1 MENDKEQL
9 TTEVVEGQTNQSD
22 ESKVF
27 TEEEVQKRIQSE
39 ADRVRT
45 EYSKK
50 LKALE
55 TEKDTL
61 AKEKLTAEELKQL
74 ELKQAQEAIAQKER
88 ELNSQFLKLK
98 AIDML
103 KEEGLDI
110 EFKEY
115 VLGEDEETTKTRVK
129 VFKKQWDTAIN
140 KAVEAKFQNNSRSP
154 NSSSEGLTKERINQM
169 SMAEINANWE
179 NISKVLEK

>member
-1 MENDKEQL
+1 MEEDKEQL
-9 TTEVVEGQTNQSD
+9 IEGQTNQED
-22 ESKVF
+22 DKPLSK
-27 TEEEVQKRIQSE
+27 EDVQKLIQSE
-39 ADRVRT
+39 TDRVRT

-55 TEKDTL
+55 TEKEKL
-61 AKEKLTAEELKQL
+61 VKEKMSEEEIKAL
-74 ELKQAQEAIAQKER
+74 ELKKAQDAIAQKER
-88 ELNSQFLKLK
+88 ELNSQLLKLK

-110 EFKEY
+110 EFKDY
-115 VLGEDEETTKTRVK
+115 VLGEDEETMKTRIK

-169 SMAEINANWE
+169 SIAEINANWE
-179 NISKVLEK
+179 NVSKVLEK